1 MTITLIIVVIT
12 VGISIAAFNNSAL
25 MSKLILWPGY
35 MTTPNEYYRFLSSG
49 FIHADW
55 NHLIFNMISLWFLG
69 GAAESI
75 LGSGVITL
83 YLTGIILSSLPTFI
97 KYRNDTRYR
106 ALGAS
111 GGVSSLTFLFIYY
124 APWAKLYLFFIPIGI
139 PALLFG
145 VLYLVYEAYMAKKG
159 GTTMNHDAHFWGA
172 VYGIVYALF
181 TDPSHGVMFL
191 NSLMHPS
198 F

>member
-1 MTITLIIVVIT
+1 MTITLFIVIIT
-12 VGISIAAFNNSAL
+12 VGISIAAFNNSTL
-25 MSKLILWPGY
+25 LNKLILWPGY
-35 MTTPNEYYRFLSSG
+35 MTSPNEYYRFLTSG

-55 NHLIFNMISLWFLG
+55 NHLIFNMVSLWFLG

-83 YLTGIILSSLPTFI
+83 YLTGIILSSLPTFL
-97 KYRNDTRYR
+97 KYRNNTHYR

-145 VLYLVYEAYMAKKG
+145 VLYLTYEAYMAKKG

-172 VYGIVYALF
+172 VYGIVYALI
-181 TDPSHGVMFL
+181 TDPTHGAMFF